1 FRDDV
6 GAGAIF
12 EAARILN
19 AFYAEIRGE
28 QYLTFNPGVILGGT
42 EVTYDDAAA
51 AGTAFGKTNVVAERV
66 VVKGDIRTITD
77 EQLQR
82 TREKMRQ
89 IVARSLPGTQATITF
104 SDGYPSMPPTEGNQA
119 LLAMLDQ
126 VSRDLGHGP
135 ILPFDPGARGAA
147 DVSFVAPYVV
157 GLAGLGPKGWGS
169 RTVVETEDLPS
180 VAVAARRAAILI
192 YRLTRG
198 DASRA
203 CAGRR
208 HLRRPPR
215 PSGPP

>member
-1 FRDDV
+1 DV

-135 ILPFDPGARGAA
+135 ILPLDRKSTRLNSSH
-147 DVSFVAPYVV
+147 VKISY
-157 GLAGLGPKGWGS
+157 
-169 RTVVETEDLPS
+169 
-180 VAVAARRAAILI
+180 AVFCLKKKKKKNEKQ
-192 YRLTRG
+192 
-198 DASRA
+198 DAT
-203 CAGRR
+203 
-208 HLRRPPR
+208 
-215 PSGPP
+215 